1 MVDQDF
7 IGSIRAAEQ
16 QADELIEAAK
26 QQAAKSVEEARVQ
39 AAEIV
44 ASARKQAEQEQSA
57 AIDETQKK
65 VENIETEAAQIEDLD
80 VAENVINDAADAVAE
95 RIVKYSV
102 DR

>member
-65 VENIETEAAQIEDLD
+65 VENIETEATQIEDLD

>member
-1 MVDQDF
+1 MVEQDF
-7 IGSIRAAEQ
+7 IGSIRTAEQ
-16 QADELIEAAK
+16 QAEDMLDAAK
-26 QQAAKSVEEARVQ
+26 QQALASVEQARVQ
-39 AAEIV
+39 AAEII